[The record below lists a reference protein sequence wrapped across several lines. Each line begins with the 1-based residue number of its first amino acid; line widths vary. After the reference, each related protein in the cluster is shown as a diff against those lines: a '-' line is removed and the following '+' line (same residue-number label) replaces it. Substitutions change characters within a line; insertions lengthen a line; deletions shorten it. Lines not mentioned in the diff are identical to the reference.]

1 MKNSIQLF
9 LILLVSLTS
18 FAQSKKDKVLFT
30 IEGEPTYVSEFS
42 RVYKKNLDIIDEKD
56 QKDIEEYFDLF
67 VEYKLKLK
75 EAKNLNLD
83 EKESYKK
90 ELAGYKKQ
98 LSTNYLTDNNATEQL
113 VKEAYDR
120 LKTEVKASHI
130 LIKVSPNA
138 SPADTLVAYE
148 KIMNLRKSI
157 LDGADFGEVAAQN
170 SDDPSAKG
178 NQRTP
183 GNKGNLGY
191 FSAFRMVYPFE
202 SAAFNTKKGEI
213 SMPVRT
219 QYGYHIIKVTDVRE
233 NAGEV
238 TVAHILLLD
247 KENDENKEDPA
258 QKIKDIYSQIT
269 SGSDFGAMAKKYSED
284 RSSGVNNGKLPKFG
298 RGRLRSKE
306 FEDVAFSLKEVNEI
320 SKPFKSEF
328 GWHIVKLISKHAQ
341 NTFEKEKYNLERR
354 IKKDKRANVIN
365 TSVIKKIKKMYTITE
380 NPTLREDFHTIAM
393 ADNFFTRSW
402 QKPTDSAFLNKTLFQ
417 INDTKFTYNEFAT
430 YLLKNKARM
439 MQKNSDP
446 KGFINSSFTEY
457 MDGKLLSFYEND
469 LENVNEEFAAIYG
482 EYRDGLLLFDLMEKQ
497 IWDKAKKDTIGLE
510 SFYNANKENYKW
522 KDRVEA
528 VIASCTVEKVADQ
541 VQQLLKEGKPLDEIK
556 KTVNKES
563 KVNVIFTMGTFEK
576 GHRNLPEGFKF
587 EKGVSDVLSDEQ
599 SDFTIVKVNEIIPAS
614 YKELS
619 EIKGKVISDYQVHL
633 EKEWIKT
640 LKENYKV
647 EINKKVYRKL
657 EKLVK

>member
-9 LILLVSLTS
+9 LILFVSLTAFS
-18 FAQSKKDKVLFT
+18 QSKKDKVLFT

-56 QKDIEEYFDLF
+56 QKEIKEYFDLF

-98 LSTNYLTDNNATEQL
+98 LSRNYLTDNTVTEKL
-113 VKEAYDR
+113 VKEAYER

-130 LIKVSPNA
+130 LIKVSPEA
-138 SPADTLVAYE
+138 SPKDTLAAYE
-148 KIMNLRKSI
+148 KIMKLRTSI
-157 LDGADFGEVAAQN
+157 MEGSDFGQVAMLN

-178 NQRTP
+178 NQRIP
-183 GNKGNLGY
+183 ANKGNLGY

-213 SMPVRT
+213 SMPIRT
-219 QYGYHIIKVTDVRE
+219 QFGYHIIKVMDVRK
-233 NAGEV
+233 NVGEV

-247 KENDENKEDPA
+247 KENDEKKEDPE

-269 SGSDFGAMAKKYSED
+269 SGSDFGAMAKRYSED

-298 RGRLRSKE
+298 RGRLRSKI
-306 FEDVAFSLKEVNEI
+306 FEDVAFSLKEINEI

-328 GWHIVKLISKHAQ
+328 GWHIVKLISKHGQ
-341 NTFEKEKYNLERR
+341 GSFEKEKHALEQR
-354 IKKDKRANVIN
+354 IKKDKRVSVIN
-365 TSVIKKIKKMYTITE
+365 TSVIKKIKKLYTITE
-380 NPTLREDFHTIAM
+380 SPTVREDFQKLAM
-393 ADNFFTRSW
+393 GNNFFTRSW
-402 QKPTDSAFLNKTLFQ
+402 QKPTDNEFLNKTLFQ
-417 INDTKFTYNEFAT
+417 IKDTKFTYNDFAT
-430 YLLKNKARM
+430 YLLKNKSRI
-439 MQKNSDP
+439 MQKNNDA
-446 KGFINSSFTEY
+446 KGFINRSYKEY
-457 MDGKLLSFYEND
+457 VDGKLLAFYEND

-497 IWDKAKKDTIGLE
+497 IWEKAKKDTIGLGTY
-510 SFYNANKENYKW
+510 FNANKENYKW

-528 VIASCTVEKVADQ
+528 VIASCTDEKAAKQ
-541 VQQLLKEGKPLDEIK
+541 VQKLLNEGKALEDIK
-556 KTVNKES
+556 TAVNKDA
-563 KVNVIFTMGTFEK
+563 KVNVIFTMGTFEED
-576 GHRNLPEGFKF
+576 HRNLPKDFTSK
-587 EKGVSDVLSDEQ
+587 KGVSEVLKDGEG
-599 SDFTIVKVNEIIPAS
+599 DFTIVKVNEMIPAS

-619 EIKGKVISDYQVHL
+619 EIKGKVISDYQVYL
-633 EKEWIKT
+633 EKEWIKG

-647 EINKKVYRKL
+647 KINKKVYRKL